1 MQVKYQMNPNFKNIT
16 ANFVQYCV
24 RELNIQQRPSIKLIA
39 DKNWVAEYRSFGEY
53 NPSAKTIKV
62 YYLGR
67 NTADVL
73 RSLAHELVHHRQEE
87 LGMINDRSGETGT
100 EIENE
105 ANAMAGILL
114 RDFGKQDIQ
123 IYDLDNV

>member
-1 MQVKYQMNPNFKNIT
+1 MNDASKSIIG
-16 ANFVQYCV
+16 NFVKFCQK
-24 RELNIQQRPSIKLIA
+24 ELNIQELPSIKLIA

-53 NPSAKTIKV
+53 NPSARTIKV

-73 RSLAHELVHHRQEE
+73 RSLAHELTHHRQEE
-87 LGMINDRSGETGT
+87 LGMIDQGSGETGT
-100 EIENE
+100 DIENE

-114 RDFGKQDIQ
+114 RDYGKMDVR
-123 IYDLDNV
+123 IYDINV